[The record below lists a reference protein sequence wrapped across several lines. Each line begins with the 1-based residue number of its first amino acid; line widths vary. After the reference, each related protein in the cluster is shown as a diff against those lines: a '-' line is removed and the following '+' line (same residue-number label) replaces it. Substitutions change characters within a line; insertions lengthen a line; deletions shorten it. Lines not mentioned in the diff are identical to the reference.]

1 MASKEKKVRVSTV
14 EMAERSAMTE
24 KEAPSHV
31 RALYEFHDSIE
42 QVSSVMGRID
52 EATWLQGRNYTL
64 AEVAAIASREKTGL
78 ARAFTIA
85 KARNE
90 GMSPPFVAP
99 VVDYPVLVADD
110 AERYPSWEAA
120 VKAIGRKEASER
132 SLAKYVKAVRDD
144 AKDPKPLSEIA
155 HRILLG
161 IYNTV
166 KKVETQGRP
175 KMLVPPIV
183 NIRDLLMECLA
194 GTVPEA
200 SKIMFGPFPT
210 PAEGGEI
217 GDDEAEAEEEQ
228 IEVEQ
233 TVEV

>member
-1 MASKEKKVRVSTV
+1 MAEERKIRVSTV

-24 KEAPSHV
+24 KEAPTHV
-31 RALYEFHDSIE
+31 QALYGYHDSIE
-42 QVSSVMGRID
+42 QVSSVMGRIE

-64 AEVAAIASREKTGL
+64 AEVAALAGREKTGL
-78 ARAFTIA
+78 ARSFTIA

-90 GMSPPFVAP
+90 GMTPPFVAP
-99 VVDYPVLVADD
+99 VVDYAVLVADD
-110 AERYPSWEAA
+110 AERYPSWDSA
-120 VKAIGRKEASER
+120 VKAIGKHEASER

-144 AKDPKPLSEIA
+144 ARDPKPLSEIA
-155 HRILLG
+155 HRILIG
-161 IYNTV
+161 VYNTV
-166 KKVETQGRP
+166 KKLENEGRP
-175 KMLVPPIV
+175 KLLVPPIV

-210 PAEGGEI
+210 PEEGGEI
-217 GDDEAEAEEEQ
+217 GESVEELELEE

-233 TVEV
+233 TVTEV